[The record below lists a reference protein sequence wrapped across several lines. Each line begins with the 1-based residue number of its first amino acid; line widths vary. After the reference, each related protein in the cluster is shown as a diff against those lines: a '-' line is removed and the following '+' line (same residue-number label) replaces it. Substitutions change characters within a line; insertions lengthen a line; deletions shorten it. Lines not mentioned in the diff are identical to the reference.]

1 MSESPGKLY
10 LVATPLGN
18 LEDITLRALRILGE
32 VDLIAAEDTRHTLKL
47 LNHFQIKKSL
57 ISYYQH
63 NERNRTNELIRKIQ
77 DGADIALVSDAG
89 MPGISDPGNLL
100 VAEAVRLGITVTPIP
115 GPTALISALA
125 ASGLDTGSF
134 WFEGFL
140 PRKNT
145 EQRTKLLRMM
155 GYEGTLV
162 FYEAPHRLKQTLN
175 MILEVLGDR
184 PAVLA
189 KELTK
194 IYEEFIRGCF
204 SELLMK
210 ISSLPEIKGEFT
222 ILIGGHTGEIP
233 ETGHVEPGDGKE
245 TRQGA
250 NDPTELVNKI
260 NPNSPSL
267 RSEIKKIAQ
276 KSGRSTKEIYQ
287 LYLRENSQKK

>member
-1 MSESPGKLY
+1 MPELPGKLY

-18 LEDITLRALRILGE
+18 LEDITFRALRILAE

-63 NERNRTNELIRKIQ
+63 NERSRTDQLLQKIQ
-77 DGADIALVSDAG
+77 AGADIALVSDAG

-100 VAEAVRLGITVTPIP
+100 VAEAVRQGITVIPIP

-125 ASGLDTGSF
+125 ASGLNTGSF

-145 EQRTKLLRMM
+145 ERRAKLLRMVE
-155 GYEGTLV
+155 YEGTLV
-162 FYEAPHRLKQTLN
+162 FYEAPHRLKQTLEA
-175 MILEVLGDR
+175 ILEILGDR

-189 KELTK
+189 RELTK
-194 IYEEFIRGCF
+194 IHEEFIRDRL
-204 SELLMK
+204 SEVLGI
-210 ISSLPEIKGEFT
+210 ISRKELKGEFT
-222 ILIGGHTGEIP
+222 ILIGGQTGNKTEDAAP
-233 ETGHVEPGDGKE
+233 EPGAKECNEGK
-245 TRQGA
+245 G
-250 NDPTELVNKI
+250 NDPLEYIKEI

-267 RSEIKKIAQ
+267 RSELKKIAQ
-276 KSGRSTKEIYQ
+276 KCGRSTREIYQ